1 LKEEPV
7 HYSTG
12 ARRVAGVALLLSL
25 AACSGGG
32 SDSETSRQI
41 DLSTYSL
48 SFSAGSPTAAAPATQ
63 TITATFSEAVANVSV
78 LHTGQGIADVATTVS
93 GTTAQIVV
101 TPAAPSSIGAGVFSG
116 TVAVTAYFCA
126 DSTCSRLQAG
136 GSRTATVRY
145 QISPVVDFVA
155 PNVATAGVAAGA
167 IIRGAGFSGFPI
179 AGVRFGGTAATSM
192 LYVSDTEIRA
202 VYPALAA
209 GNYPVSLDI
218 PTHQGAIP
226 STATLIA
233 VDPVTRPAQT
243 LAWPAPVGVVKSLRH
258 DAQRDALLVATDI
271 GGGTVV
277 RYAYAGGAWGV
288 PTTVALNTLQDLSL
302 SVDAAQL
309 LAVSTTQVLPL
320 DPQTLSVGTAIDAPT
335 LPTNSFL
342 KSIEVANTNV
352 ALITTGIAES
362 KSTEL
367 YTFLVRTNAM
377 TKLTAGFNN
386 GTLGTST
393 NRSVIT
399 LVQGDPTL
407 TASPA
412 VIAFSASNGGISN
425 TGLAINQNA
434 IGPVLDRDASRL
446 VLNGLNVYNGSYTLL
461 GKLPATTLAVAL
473 RPDGNRAFTYDSAAG
488 AVLVFDTSATK
499 NGEALPQVGA
509 AVPLAGAPGAGPK
522 MIISTDGRTLFLAGA
537 TQIVVQPTPEQ

>member
-1 LKEEPV
+1 M

-25 AACSGGG
+25 AACSSGGG
-32 SDSETSRQI
+32 NDSETSRQI
-41 DLSTYSL
+41 DLSTDSL
-48 SFSAGSPTAAAPATQ
+48 TFSAGSPSAAAPAAQ

-78 LHTGQGIADVATTVS
+78 LQTGPAIADVVTTLN

-101 TPAAPSSIGAGVFSG
+101 TPAAPSTIGAGQYAGAIS
-116 TVAVTAYFCA
+116 VTGYFCA

-136 GSRTATVRY
+136 SSRTATVKY
-145 QISPVVDFVA
+145 QVSPIIDYA
-155 PNVATAGVAAGA
+155 SPNVATAGVAAGVV
-167 IIRGAGFSGFPI
+167 IRGAGFSGFPI
-179 AGVRFGGTAATSM
+179 SGVRFGGTAATSM
-192 LYVSDTEIRA
+192 LLVSDTEIRA

-218 PTHQGAIP
+218 PSHEGAIP
-226 STATLIA
+226 STATLVA
-233 VDPVTRPAQT
+233 VDPVTRSAQT
-243 LAWPAPVGVVKSLRH
+243 LAWPAPVGAVKSLRH

-271 GGGTVV
+271 DGGTVV
-277 RYAYAGGAWGV
+277 RYPYAGGAWGA
-288 PTTVALNTLQDLSL
+288 PTTVALNNLQDLSL
-302 SVDAAQL
+302 TVDATQL
-309 LAVSTTQVLPL
+309 LAVSRTQVVPL
-320 DPQTLSVGTAIDAPT
+320 DPATLSIGTAIDAPT

-367 YTFLVRTNAM
+367 YTLLVRTNAI
-377 TKLTAGFNN
+377 TKLTAAFNN
-386 GTLGTST
+386 GTLGIST
-393 NRSVIT
+393 NRAVIN

-407 TASPA
+407 AASPA
-412 VIAFSASNGGISN
+412 VVAFTASNGGISN

-434 IGPVLDRDASRL
+434 IGPVLDRDATRL
-446 VLNGLNVYNGSYTLL
+446 VLNGLNVYADYSLL

-473 RPDGNRAFTYDSAAG
+473 RADGKRAFTYDSAAN
-488 AVLVFDTSATK
+488 ALLVFDTSVTK

-522 MIISTDGRTLFLAGA
+522 MIISIDGRTLFLAGA
-537 TQIVVQPTPEQ
+537 AQLVVQPTPDQ